1 MNQRDM
7 NQRDQM
13 QYDVVIVGAGP
24 AGLASAIRL
33 KQIAAEQTRELS
45 VCVLEKGA
53 EVGAQILSG
62 AVIDPIA
69 LSELIPNWKEKSAP
83 VTTQVTSDQFLWLT
97 ENKHYKIPSALLPPL
112 MNNHGNYIVS
122 LGQVCRWLATQA
134 EELGVDLFPG
144 FSGSEIL
151 FGDDGSVKGIVT
163 GDMGLGRDGTPKS
176 TYSPGIELHA
186 RYTLI
191 AEGTRGS
198 LAKSLEQKFD
208 LRKNVEPQKY
218 GLGFKE
224 IWSIDPSLHREG
236 SVIHTQGW
244 PLDNRTG
251 GGGFLY
257 HLAGNKIALGFVV
270 HLNFQNPYLNPFA
283 EFQRFKTHPA
293 IKPLLHNAKRLSYG
307 ARTINEGGVQSLPEL
322 IFPGGALIGCS
333 AGFVNV
339 PKIKGSHNA
348 IKSGILAAESIME
361 SIASSSD
368 SNLLDSNLLG
378 SNLLKSYPEK
388 IRSSW
393 LWKDLYAVRNIKPAL
408 SNWGN
413 IIGTLYGG
421 MDMWLHSL
429 GVTLPWTLKHQKADH
444 ECLVAAN
451 NARKIEYPAADG
463 VVTFDRLSSIYL
475 SNIDHDEDQPNHL
488 RLTNSEIPISH
499 NLAVYDAP
507 EQRYCP
513 AGVYEIIEQD
523 AVKHLQINA
532 ANCIH
537 CKACDIKD
545 PLQNI
550 TWVPPQGGS
559 GPYYEAM

>member
-1 MNQRDM
+1 MT
-7 NQRDQM
+7 QRDQM
-13 QYDVVIVGAGP
+13 QYDVVIIGAGP
-24 AGLASAIRL
+24 AGLSAAIRL
-33 KQIAAEQTRELS
+33 KQLAAEQARELS

-69 LSELIPNWKEKSAP
+69 LNELIPDWKAKGAP
-83 VTTQVTSDQFLWLT
+83 LITEVKHDQFLWLT
-97 ENKHYKIPSALLPPL
+97 ENNHYKIPTAFLPPL
-112 MNNHGNYIVS
+112 MNNHGNHIVS
-122 LGQVCRWLATQA
+122 LGQVCRWLAAQA
-134 EELGVDLFPG
+134 EEAGVDLFPG
-144 FSGSEIL
+144 FNGSEIL
-151 FGDDGSVKGIVT
+151 YGDNGIVKGIIT
-163 GDMGLGRDGTPKS
+163 GDMGVARDGSHKNTFS
-176 TYSPGIELHA
+176 AGIELHA

-198 LAKSLEQKFD
+198 LAKSLEKKFN
-208 LRKNVEPQKY
+208 LRANAEPQKY

-224 IWSIDPSLHREG
+224 IWSIDPAHHNEG
-236 SVIHTQGW
+236 AVLHTQGW
-244 PLDNRTG
+244 PLDNHTG

-257 HLAGNKIALGFVV
+257 HLTDNKIALGFVV
-270 HLNFQNPYLNPFA
+270 HLNYSNPYLNPFE

-293 IKPLLHNAKRLSYG
+293 IKPLLQNAKRLSYG

-348 IKSGILAAESIME
+348 MKSGMLAAETI
-361 SIASSSD
+361 IAALAQD
-368 SNLLDSNLLG
+368 QYEP
-378 SNLLKSYPEK
+378 LLKSYPEK

-408 SNWGN
+408 SAWGN
-413 IIGTLYGG
+413 IGGTLYSG

-429 GVTLPWTLKHQKADH
+429 GVTLPWTLKHKQADH
-444 ECLVAAN
+444 ETLVAAKD
-451 NARKIEYPAADG
+451 AQQIHYPAPDG
-463 VVTFDRLSSIYL
+463 KITFDRLASIYL
-475 SNIDHDEDQPNHL
+475 ANIQHEEDQPVHL
-488 RLTNSEIPISH
+488 QLTDAEIPITT
-499 NLAVYDAP
+499 NLVRYAAP

-513 AGVYEIIEQD
+513 AGVYEIIEKEN
-523 AVKHLQINA
+523 AHHLQINA

-550 TWVPPQGGS
+550 NWVPPQGGS

>member
-1 MNQRDM
+1 MT
-7 NQRDQM
+7 QRDQM
-13 QYDVVIVGAGP
+13 QYDLVIVGAGP
-24 AGLASAIRL
+24 AGLAAAIRL
-33 KQIAAEQTRELS
+33 KQLASQQERELS

-69 LSELIPNWKEKSAP
+69 LNELIPDWKTKGAP
-83 VTTQVTSDQFLWLT
+83 ITTEVKQDQFLWLT
-97 ENKHYKIPSALLPPL
+97 ENNHYKIPNAILPPL

-151 FGDDGSVKGIVT
+151 YGDDGSVKGIIT
-163 GDMGLGRDGTPKS
+163 GDMGVARDGSHKNTFS
-176 TYSPGIELHA
+176 AGIELHA

-198 LAKSLEQKFD
+198 LTKSLEKKFN
-208 LRKNVEPQKY
+208 LRANTEPQKY

-224 IWSIDPSLHREG
+224 VWSIDPSQHNEG
-236 SVIHTQGW
+236 SVLHTQGW
-244 PLDNRTG
+244 PLDNNTG

-257 HLAGNKIALGFVV
+257 HLADNKIALGFVV
-270 HLNFQNPYLNPFA
+270 HLNYRNPYLNPFE

-293 IKPLLHNAKRLSYG
+293 IKPLLQNAKRLSYG
-307 ARTINEGGVQSLPEL
+307 ARAISEGGVQSLPEL
-322 IFPGGALIGCS
+322 VFPGGALIGCS

-348 IKSGILAAESIME
+348 MKSGMLAAETI
-361 SIASSSD
+361 IAALAQD
-368 SNLLDSNLLG
+368 QYQPLLQA
-378 SNLLKSYPEK
+378 YPEK
-388 IRSSW
+388 IRNSW
-393 LWKDLYAVRNIKPAL
+393 VWKDLYAVRNIKPAL
-408 SNWGN
+408 SAWGN
-413 IIGTLYGG
+413 IGGTLYGG

-429 GVTLPWTLKHQKADH
+429 GVTLPWTLKHKYPDH
-444 ECLVAAN
+444 ETLIAAKDAQPIN
-451 NARKIEYPAADG
+451 YPAPDG
-463 VVTFDRLSSIYL
+463 KITFDRLASIYVA
-475 SNIDHDEDQPNHL
+475 NIQHEEDQPVHL
-488 RLTNSEIPISH
+488 QLTDTGIPIAT
-499 NLAVYDAP
+499 NLAFYAAP

-513 AGVYEIIEQD
+513 AGVYEIIEKD
-523 AVKHLQINA
+523 KVPHLQINA

-545 PLQNI
+545 PTQNI
-550 TWVPPQGGS
+550 NWVPPQGGS

>member
-1 MNQRDM
+1 MS
-7 NQRDQM
+7 QRDQM

-24 AGLASAIRL
+24 AGLSAAIRL
-33 KQIAAEQTRELS
+33 KQLALEEARELS

-69 LSELIPNWKEKSAP
+69 LNELIPDWKSKAAP
-83 VTTQVTSDQFLWLT
+83 ITTEVKHDQFLWLT
-97 ENKHYKIPSALLPPL
+97 ESRHYKVPSLLLPPL
-112 MNNHGNYIVS
+112 MNNHGNYIAS

-144 FSGSEIL
+144 FNGSEIL
-151 FGDDGSVKGIVT
+151 YDKDGRVTGVAT
-163 GDMGLGRDGTPKS
+163 GDMGVARDGSHKNTF
-176 TYSPGIELHA
+176 SPGIELLA
-186 RYTLI
+186 KYTLI

-198 LAKSLEQKFD
+198 LAKSLEQKFN
-208 LRKNVEPQKY
+208 LRANSEPQKY

-224 IWSIDPSLHREG
+224 IWSIDPSQHNEG
-236 SVIHTQGW
+236 SVLHTQGW
-244 PLDNRTG
+244 PLDNHTG

-257 HLAGNKIALGFVV
+257 HLADNKIAVGFVV
-270 HLNFQNPYLNPFA
+270 HLNYRNPFLNPFE

-293 IKPLLHNAKRLSYG
+293 IKPLLQNAKRLAYG

-348 IKSGILAAESIME
+348 IKSGMLAAESI
-361 SIASSSD
+361 IAALKTD
-368 SNLLDSNLLG
+368 QYEP
-378 SNLLKSYPEK
+378 LLKTYPEK

-393 LWKDLYAVRNIKPAL
+393 VWKDLYAVRNIKPAL
-408 SNWGN
+408 SSWGN
-413 IIGTLYGG
+413 IGGTLYGG

-429 GVTLPWTLKHQKADH
+429 GITLPWTLQHKKLDNETLIPAK
-444 ECLVAAN
+444 
-451 NARKIEYPAADG
+451 NAQAIHYPAPDG
-463 VVTFDRLSSIYL
+463 KITFDRLASIYL
-475 SNIDHDEDQPNHL
+475 SNIEHEEDQPVHL
-488 RLTNSEIPISH
+488 LLADSTVPIDT
-499 NLAVYDAP
+499 NLAIYAAP

-513 AGVYEIIEQD
+513 AGVYEIVEKD
-523 AVKHLQINA
+523 NSARLQINA

>member
-1 MNQRDM
+1 MS
-7 NQRDQM
+7 QRDQM

-24 AGLASAIRL
+24 AGLAAAIRL
-33 KQIAAEQTRELS
+33 KQLALAEARELS
-45 VCVLEKGA
+45 VCVLEKGS
-53 EVGAQILSG
+53 EVGSQILSG

-69 LSELIPNWKEKSAP
+69 LNELIPDWKNKGAP
-83 VTTQVTSDQFLWLT
+83 ITTQVKQDQFLWLT
-97 ENKHYKIPSALLPPL
+97 ESRHYKVPSLLLPPL

-122 LGQVCRWLATQA
+122 LGQLCRWLATQA

-144 FSGSEIL
+144 FNGSEIL
-151 FGDDGSVKGIVT
+151 YGEDGSVTGIAT
-163 GDMGLGRDGTPKS
+163 GDMGVARDGSHKNTFS
-176 TYSPGIELHA
+176 AGIELVA
-186 RYTLI
+186 KYTLI

-198 LAKSLEQKFD
+198 VAKSLEQKFN
-208 LRKNVEPQKY
+208 LRANAEAQKY

-224 IWSIDPSLHREG
+224 VWSIDPSHHNEG
-236 SVIHTQGW
+236 AVMHTQGW
-244 PLDNRTG
+244 PLDNHTG

-257 HLAGNKIALGFVV
+257 HLADNKIALGFVV
-270 HLNFQNPYLNPFA
+270 HLNYRNPFLNPFE
-283 EFQRFKTHPA
+283 EFQRFKTHPS
-293 IKPLLHNAKRLSYG
+293 IKPLLQHAKRLAYG

-348 IKSGILAAESIME
+348 IKSSMLAAESI
-361 SIASSSD
+361 IAALKAD
-368 SNLLDSNLLG
+368 QYEP
-378 SNLLKSYPEK
+378 LLKTYPEK

-393 LWKDLYAVRNIKPAL
+393 IWKDLYAVRNIKPAL
-408 SNWGN
+408 SSWGN
-413 IIGTLYGG
+413 IGGILYGG

-429 GVTLPWTLKHQKADH
+429 GITLPWTLQHKQSDH
-444 ECLVAAN
+444 EALLPAK
-451 NARKIEYPAADG
+451 NAQAIDYPAPDG
-463 VVTFDRLSSIYL
+463 KITFDRLSSIYL
-475 SNIDHDEDQPNHL
+475 SNIQHEEDQPVHL
-488 RLTNSEIPISH
+488 LLADSTVPIDTNF
-499 NLAVYDAP
+499 AVYDAP

-513 AGVYEIIEQD
+513 AGVYEIIEKD
-523 AVKHLQINA
+523 NAPRLQINA

>member
-1 MNQRDM
+1 MS
-7 NQRDQM
+7 QRDQM

-24 AGLASAIRL
+24 AGLSAAIRL
-33 KQIAAEQTRELS
+33 KQLALEEARELS

-69 LSELIPNWKEKSAP
+69 LNELIPDWKNKGAP
-83 VTTQVTSDQFLWLT
+83 ITTEVKHDQFLWLT
-97 ENKHYKIPSALLPPL
+97 ESSHYKVPSLLLPPL
-112 MNNHGNYIVS
+112 MNNHGNYIAS

-144 FSGSEIL
+144 FNGSEIL
-151 FGDDGSVKGIVT
+151 YDKDVRVKGVAT
-163 GDMGLGRDGTPKS
+163 GDMGVARDGGHKNTF
-176 TYSPGIELHA
+176 SPGIELLA
-186 RYTLI
+186 KYTLI

-198 LAKSLEQKFD
+198 LAKSLEQKFN
-208 LRKNVEPQKY
+208 LRANSEPQKY

-224 IWSIDPSLHREG
+224 IWSIDPSQHNEG
-236 SVIHTQGW
+236 SVLHTQGW
-244 PLDNRTG
+244 PLDNHTG

-257 HLAGNKIALGFVV
+257 HLADNKIAVGFVV
-270 HLNFQNPYLNPFA
+270 HLNYRNPFLNPFE

-293 IKPLLHNAKRLSYG
+293 IKPLLQNAKRLAYG

-348 IKSGILAAESIME
+348 IKSGMLAAESI
-361 SIASSSD
+361 IAALKTD
-368 SNLLDSNLLG
+368 QYEP
-378 SNLLKSYPEK
+378 LLKTYPEK

-393 LWKDLYAVRNIKPAL
+393 VWKDLYAVRNIKPAL
-408 SNWGN
+408 SSWGN
-413 IIGTLYGG
+413 IGGALYGG

-429 GVTLPWTLKHQKADH
+429 GITLPWTLQHKQPDNETLIPAK
-444 ECLVAAN
+444 
-451 NARKIEYPAADG
+451 NAQAIHYPAPDG
-463 VVTFDRLSSIYL
+463 TVTFDRLASIYL
-475 SNIDHDEDQPNHL
+475 SNIEHEEDQPVHL
-488 RLTNSEIPISH
+488 LLADSTVPIDT
-499 NLAVYDAP
+499 NLAIYAAP

-513 AGVYEIIEQD
+513 AGVYEIVEKD
-523 AVKHLQINA
+523 NSARLQINA

>member
-1 MNQRDM
+1 MT
-7 NQRDQM
+7 QRDQM
-13 QYDVVIVGAGP
+13 HYDVLIVGAGP
-24 AGLASAIRL
+24 AGLAAAIRL
-33 KQIAAEQTRELS
+33 KQLAVQQARELS

-53 EVGAQILSG
+53 DVGAQILSG
-62 AVIDPIA
+62 AVIDSIA
-69 LSELIPNWKEKSAP
+69 LTELIPDWKNKGAP
-83 VTTQVTSDQFLWLT
+83 VTTDVKQDQFLWLT
-97 ENKHYKIPSALLPPL
+97 ENNYYKIPNALLPPL

-122 LGQVCRWLATQA
+122 LGQVCRWLATQS

-151 FGDDGSVKGIVT
+151 YSDDGSVKGIIT
-163 GDMGLGRDGTPKS
+163 GDMGVARDGSHKNTFS
-176 TYSPGIELHA
+176 AGIELHA

-198 LAKSLEQKFD
+198 LAKSLEKKFN
-208 LRKNVEPQKY
+208 LRANAEPQKY

-224 IWSIDPSLHREG
+224 VWSIDPSQHSEG
-236 SVIHTQGW
+236 SVLHTQGW
-244 PLDNRTG
+244 PLDNNTG

-257 HLAGNKIALGFVV
+257 HMADNKIALGFVV
-270 HLNFQNPYLNPFA
+270 HLNYRNPYLNPFE

-293 IKPLLHNAKRLSYG
+293 IKPLLKNAKRLSYG
-307 ARTINEGGVQSLPEL
+307 ARAINEGGVQSLPEL

-348 IKSGILAAESIME
+348 MKSGMLAAETI
-361 SIASSSD
+361 IAALAQD
-368 SNLLDSNLLG
+368 RYQPLLEA
-378 SNLLKSYPEK
+378 YPEK
-388 IRSSW
+388 IRNSW
-393 LWKDLYAVRNIKPAL
+393 VWKDLHAVRNIKPAL
-408 SNWGN
+408 SAWGN
-413 IIGTLYGG
+413 IGGTLYGG

-429 GVTLPWTLKHQKADH
+429 GLTLPWTLKHKHADH
-444 ECLVAAN
+444 ETLTAAKD
-451 NARKIEYPAADG
+451 AQPIHYPAPDG
-463 VVTFDRLSSIYL
+463 KITFDRLASIYIA
-475 SNIDHDEDQPNHL
+475 NIQHDEDQPIHL
-488 RLTNSEIPISH
+488 HLADTNIPIAT
-499 NLAVYDAP
+499 NLAVYAAP

-513 AGVYEIIEQD
+513 AGVYEIIEKD
-523 AVKHLQINA
+523 NVPRLQINA

-545 PLQNI
+545 PTQNI

>member
-1 MNQRDM
+1 MT
-7 NQRDQM
+7 QRDQM

-24 AGLASAIRL
+24 AGLAAAIRL
-33 KQIAAEQTRELS
+33 KQLASEQAREIS

-69 LSELIPNWKEKSAP
+69 LNELIPDWKTKGAP
-83 VTTQVTSDQFLWLT
+83 ITTEVKRDQLSWLT
-97 ENKHYKIPSALLPPL
+97 ESHQYKIPNLLLPPL
-112 MNNHGNYIVS
+112 INNHGNYIVS

-144 FSGSEIL
+144 FNGSEL
-151 FGDDGSVKGIVT
+151 LYGEDGSVSGIVT
-163 GDMGLGRDGTPKS
+163 GDMGVARDGSHKNTFS
-176 TYSPGIELHA
+176 AGIELHA

-198 LAKSLEQKFD
+198 LAKSLEQKFN
-208 LRKNVEPQKY
+208 LRANAEPQKY

-224 IWSIDPSLHREG
+224 IWSIDPSHHDEG
-236 SVIHTQGW
+236 AVLHTQGW

-251 GGGFLY
+251 GGSFIY
-257 HLAGNKIALGFVV
+257 HLADNKIALGLVV
-270 HLNFQNPYLNPFA
+270 HLNYRNPYLNPFE

-293 IKPLLHNAKRLSYG
+293 IKPLLQNAKRLSYG
-307 ARTINEGGVQSLPEL
+307 ARAINEGGVQSLPEL

-339 PKIKGSHNA
+339 PRIKGSHNA
-348 IKSGILAAESIME
+348 MKSGMLAAESIIDALAKDQYE
-361 SIASSSD
+361 P
-368 SNLLDSNLLG
+368 LLG
-378 SNLLKSYPEK
+378 SYPEK
-388 IRSSW
+388 IRNSW
-393 LWKDLYAVRNIKPAL
+393 LWKDLYTVRNIKPAFSSL
-408 SNWGN
+408 GN
-413 IIGTLYGG
+413 IGGVLYCS
-421 MDMWLHSL
+421 MDLWLHSL
-429 GVTLPWTLKHQKADH
+429 GITLPWTLKHKQADH
-444 ECLVAAN
+444 ESLVAAKD
-451 NARKIEYPAADG
+451 AQPIHYPAPDG
-463 VVTFDRLSSIYL
+463 KVTFDRLASIYL
-475 SNIDHDEDQPNHL
+475 ANIQHDEDQPVHL
-488 RLTNSEIPISH
+488 QLADKEIPITT
-499 NLAVYDAP
+499 NLAVYAAP

-513 AGVYEIIEQD
+513 AGVYEIIEKDNAQ
-523 AVKHLQINA
+523 HLQINA

>member
-1 MNQRDM
+1 MS
-7 NQRDQM
+7 QRDQM

-24 AGLASAIRL
+24 AGLSAAIRL
-33 KQIAAEQTRELS
+33 KQLALEEARELS

-69 LSELIPNWKEKSAP
+69 LNELIPDWKSKGAP
-83 VTTQVTSDQFLWLT
+83 ITTEVKHDQFLWLT
-97 ENKHYKIPSALLPPL
+97 KSSHYKVPSLLLPPL
-112 MNNHGNYIVS
+112 MNNHGNYIAS
-122 LGQVCRWLATQA
+122 LGQICRWLATQA

-144 FSGSEIL
+144 FNGSEIL
-151 FGDDGSVKGIVT
+151 YDKDGRVTGVAT
-163 GDMGLGRDGTPKS
+163 GDMGVARDGSHKNTF
-176 TYSPGIELHA
+176 SPGIELLA
-186 RYTLI
+186 KYTLI

-198 LAKSLEQKFD
+198 LAKSLEQKFN
-208 LRKNVEPQKY
+208 LRANSEPQKY

-224 IWSIDPSLHREG
+224 IWSIDPSQHNEG
-236 SVIHTQGW
+236 SVLHTQGW
-244 PLDNRTG
+244 PLDNHTG

-257 HLAGNKIALGFVV
+257 HLADNKIAVGFVV
-270 HLNFQNPYLNPFA
+270 HLNYRNPLLNPFE

-293 IKPLLHNAKRLSYG
+293 IKPLLQNAKRLAYG

-348 IKSGILAAESIME
+348 IKSGMLAAESIVAALKTDQYE
-361 SIASSSD
+361 P
-368 SNLLDSNLLG
+368 
-378 SNLLKSYPEK
+378 LLKTYPEK

-393 LWKDLYAVRNIKPAL
+393 VWKDLYAVRNIKPAL
-408 SNWGN
+408 SSWGN
-413 IIGTLYGG
+413 IGGTLYGG

-429 GVTLPWTLKHQKADH
+429 GITLPWTLQHKQPDNETLIPAK
-444 ECLVAAN
+444 
-451 NARKIEYPAADG
+451 NAQAIHYPAPDG
-463 VVTFDRLSSIYL
+463 KITFDRLASIYL
-475 SNIDHDEDQPNHL
+475 SNIEHEEDQPVHL
-488 RLTNSEIPISH
+488 LLADSTVPIDTNLTIY
-499 NLAVYDAP
+499 AAP

-513 AGVYEIIEQD
+513 AGVYEIVEKD
-523 AVKHLQINA
+523 NSARLQINA

>member
-1 MNQRDM
+1 MS
-7 NQRDQM
+7 QRDQM

-24 AGLASAIRL
+24 AGLSAAIRL
-33 KQIAAEQTRELS
+33 KQLALEEARELS

-69 LSELIPNWKEKSAP
+69 LNELIPDWKSKGAP
-83 VTTQVTSDQFLWLT
+83 ITTEVEHDQFLWLT
-97 ENKHYKIPSALLPPL
+97 ESRHYKVPSLLLPPL
-112 MNNHGNYIVS
+112 MNNHGNYIAS

-144 FSGSEIL
+144 FNGTEIL
-151 FGDDGSVKGIVT
+151 YDKDGRVTGVAT
-163 GDMGLGRDGTPKS
+163 GDMGVARDGSHKNTF
-176 TYSPGIELHA
+176 SPGIELLA
-186 RYTLI
+186 KYTLI

-198 LAKSLEQKFD
+198 LAKSLEQKFS
-208 LRKNVEPQKY
+208 LRANSEPQKY

-224 IWSIDPSLHREG
+224 IWSIDPSQHNEG
-236 SVIHTQGW
+236 SVLHTQGW
-244 PLDNRTG
+244 PLDNHTG

-257 HLAGNKIALGFVV
+257 HLADNKIAVGFVV
-270 HLNFQNPYLNPFA
+270 HLNYRNPFLNPFE

-293 IKPLLHNAKRLSYG
+293 IKPLLQNAKRLAYG

-348 IKSGILAAESIME
+348 IKSGMLAAESI
-361 SIASSSD
+361 IAALKTD
-368 SNLLDSNLLG
+368 QYDP
-378 SNLLKSYPEK
+378 LLKTYPEK
-388 IRSSW
+388 IRISW
-393 LWKDLYAVRNIKPAL
+393 VWKDLYAVRNIKPAL
-408 SNWGN
+408 SSWGN
-413 IIGTLYGG
+413 IGGTLYGG

-429 GVTLPWTLKHQKADH
+429 GFTLPWTLQHKQPDNETLIPAK
-444 ECLVAAN
+444 
-451 NARKIEYPAADG
+451 NAQTILYPAPDG
-463 VVTFDRLSSIYL
+463 KVTFDRLASIYL
-475 SNIDHDEDQPNHL
+475 SNIEHEEDQPVHL
-488 RLTNSEIPISH
+488 LLADSTVPIDT
-499 NLAVYDAP
+499 NLAIYAAP

-513 AGVYEIIEQD
+513 AGVYEIVEKD
-523 AVKHLQINA
+523 NSARLQINA

-550 TWVPPQGGS
+550 TWVPPQAGS

>member
-1 MNQRDM
+1 MT
-7 NQRDQM
+7 QRDQM
-13 QYDVVIVGAGP
+13 HYDVLIVGAGP
-24 AGLASAIRL
+24 AGLAAAIRL
-33 KQIAAEQTRELS
+33 KQLAVQQARELS

-53 EVGAQILSG
+53 DVGAQILSG

-69 LSELIPNWKEKSAP
+69 LTELIPDWKNKGAP
-83 VTTQVTSDQFLWLT
+83 VTTDVKQDQFLWLT
-97 ENKHYKIPSALLPPL
+97 ENNHYKIPNALLPPL

-151 FGDDGSVKGIVT
+151 YSDDGSVKGIIT
-163 GDMGLGRDGTPKS
+163 GDMGVARDGSHKNTFS
-176 TYSPGIELHA
+176 AGIELHA

-198 LAKSLEQKFD
+198 LAKSLEKKFN
-208 LRKNVEPQKY
+208 LRANAEPQKY

-224 IWSIDPSLHREG
+224 VWSIDPSQHSEG
-236 SVIHTQGW
+236 SVLHTQGW
-244 PLDNRTG
+244 PLDNNTG

-257 HLAGNKIALGFVV
+257 HMADNKIALGFVV
-270 HLNFQNPYLNPFA
+270 HLNYRNPYLNPFE

-293 IKPLLHNAKRLSYG
+293 IKPLLKNAKRLSYG
-307 ARTINEGGVQSLPEL
+307 ARAINEGGVQSLPEL

-348 IKSGILAAESIME
+348 MKSGMLAAETI
-361 SIASSSD
+361 IAALAQD
-368 SNLLDSNLLG
+368 RYQPLLEA
-378 SNLLKSYPEK
+378 YPEK
-388 IRSSW
+388 IRNSW
-393 LWKDLYAVRNIKPAL
+393 VWKDLHAVRNIKPAL
-408 SNWGN
+408 SAWGN
-413 IIGTLYGG
+413 IGGTLYGG

-429 GVTLPWTLKHQKADH
+429 GLTLPWTLKHKHADH
-444 ECLVAAN
+444 ETLTAAKD
-451 NARKIEYPAADG
+451 AQPIHYPAPDG
-463 VVTFDRLSSIYL
+463 KITFDRLASIYIA
-475 SNIDHDEDQPNHL
+475 NIQHDEDQPIHL
-488 RLTNSEIPISH
+488 QLADTDIPIAT
-499 NLAVYDAP
+499 NLAVYAAP

-513 AGVYEIIEQD
+513 AGVYEIIEKD
-523 AVKHLQINA
+523 NVPRLQINA

-545 PLQNI
+545 PTQNI

>member
-1 MNQRDM
+1 MS
-7 NQRDQM
+7 QRDQM

-24 AGLASAIRL
+24 AGLSAAIRL
-33 KQIAAEQTRELS
+33 KQLALEEARELS

-62 AVIDPIA
+62 AVIDPIS
-69 LSELIPNWKEKSAP
+69 LNELIPDWKSKGAP
-83 VTTQVTSDQFLWLT
+83 ITTEVKHDQFLWLT
-97 ENKHYKIPSALLPPL
+97 ESRHYKVPSLLLPPL
-112 MNNHGNYIVS
+112 MNNHGNYIAS
-122 LGQVCRWLATQA
+122 LGQICRWLATQA

-144 FSGSEIL
+144 FNGSEIL
-151 FGDDGSVKGIVT
+151 YDKDGRVTGVAT
-163 GDMGLGRDGTPKS
+163 GDMGVARDGSHKNTF
-176 TYSPGIELHA
+176 SPGIELLA
-186 RYTLI
+186 KYTLI

-198 LAKSLEQKFD
+198 LAKSLEQKFN
-208 LRKNVEPQKY
+208 LRANSEPQKY

-224 IWSIDPSLHREG
+224 IWSIDPSQHNEG
-236 SVIHTQGW
+236 SVLHTQGW
-244 PLDNRTG
+244 PLDNHTG

-257 HLAGNKIALGFVV
+257 HLADNKIAVGFVV
-270 HLNFQNPYLNPFA
+270 HLNYRNPFLNPFE

-293 IKPLLHNAKRLSYG
+293 IKPLLQNAKRLAYG

-348 IKSGILAAESIME
+348 IKSGMLAAESIVAALKTDQYE
-361 SIASSSD
+361 P
-368 SNLLDSNLLG
+368 
-378 SNLLKSYPEK
+378 LLKTYPEK

-393 LWKDLYAVRNIKPAL
+393 VWKDLYAVRNIKPAL
-408 SNWGN
+408 SSWGN
-413 IIGTLYGG
+413 IGGTLYGG

-429 GVTLPWTLKHQKADH
+429 GITLPWTLQHKQPDNETLIPAK
-444 ECLVAAN
+444 
-451 NARKIEYPAADG
+451 NAQAIHYPAPDG
-463 VVTFDRLSSIYL
+463 KVTFDRLASIYL
-475 SNIDHDEDQPNHL
+475 SNIEHEEDQPVHL
-488 RLTNSEIPISH
+488 LLANSTVPIDT
-499 NLAVYDAP
+499 NLAIYAAP

-513 AGVYEIIEQD
+513 AGVYEIVEKD
-523 AVKHLQINA
+523 NSARLQINA

>member
-1 MNQRDM
+1 MT
-7 NQRDQM
+7 QRDQM

-24 AGLASAIRL
+24 AGLAAAIRL
-33 KQIAAEQTRELS
+33 KQLAAEQASELS

-69 LSELIPNWKEKSAP
+69 LNELIPDWKAKGAP
-83 VTTQVTSDQFLWLT
+83 LITEVKHDKFLWLT
-97 ENKHYKIPSALLPPL
+97 ENNHYKIPSAFLPPL

-122 LGQVCRWLATQA
+122 LGQACRWLAAQA

-144 FSGSEIL
+144 FNGSEIL
-151 FGDDGSVKGIVT
+151 YGDDGIVKGIIT
-163 GDMGLGRDGTPKS
+163 GDMGVARDGRHKNTFS
-176 TYSPGIELHA
+176 AGIELHA

-198 LAKSLEQKFD
+198 LAKSLEKKFN
-208 LRKNVEPQKY
+208 LHANAEPQKY

-224 IWSIDPSLHREG
+224 IWNIDPVHHNEG
-236 SVIHTQGW
+236 AVLHTQGW
-244 PLDNRTG
+244 PLDNHTG

-257 HLAGNKIALGFVV
+257 HLANNKIALGFVV
-270 HLNFQNPYLNPFA
+270 HLNYSNPYLNPFE

-293 IKPLLHNAKRLSYG
+293 IKPLLQNAKRLSYG
-307 ARTINEGGVQSLPEL
+307 ARTINEGGVQSLPKL

-348 IKSGILAAESIME
+348 MKSGMLAAETI
-361 SIASSSD
+361 IAALAQD
-368 SNLLDSNLLG
+368 QYEP
-378 SNLLKSYPEK
+378 LLKTYPEK

-408 SNWGN
+408 SAWGN
-413 IIGTLYGG
+413 IGGTLYGG
-421 MDMWLHSL
+421 IDMWLHSL
-429 GVTLPWTLKHQKADH
+429 GVTLPWTLKHKQADH
-444 ECLVAAN
+444 ETLAAAK
-451 NARKIEYPAADG
+451 NAQQIHYPAPDG
-463 VVTFDRLSSIYL
+463 KITFDRLASIYL
-475 SNIDHDEDQPNHL
+475 ANIQHEEDQPVHL
-488 RLTNSEIPISH
+488 QLTDAEIPITT
-499 NLAVYDAP
+499 NLALYAAP

-513 AGVYEIIEQD
+513 AGVYEIIEKEN
-523 AVKHLQINA
+523 AHHLQINA

-550 TWVPPQGGS
+550 NWVPPQGGS

>member
-1 MNQRDM
+1 MS
-7 NQRDQM
+7 QRDQM

-24 AGLASAIRL
+24 AGLSAAIRL
-33 KQIAAEQTRELS
+33 KQLALEEARELS

-62 AVIDPIA
+62 AVIDPIS
-69 LSELIPNWKEKSAP
+69 LNELIPDWKSKGAP
-83 VTTQVTSDQFLWLT
+83 ITTEVKHDQFLWLT
-97 ENKHYKIPSALLPPL
+97 KSSHYKVPSLLLPPL
-112 MNNHGNYIVS
+112 MNNHGNYIAS
-122 LGQVCRWLATQA
+122 LGQICRWLATQA

-144 FSGSEIL
+144 FNGSEIL
-151 FGDDGSVKGIVT
+151 YDKDGRVTGVAT
-163 GDMGLGRDGTPKS
+163 GDMGVARDGSHKNTF
-176 TYSPGIELHA
+176 SPGIELLA
-186 RYTLI
+186 KYTLI

-198 LAKSLEQKFD
+198 LAKSLEQKFN
-208 LRKNVEPQKY
+208 LRANSEPQKY

-224 IWSIDPSLHREG
+224 IWSIDPSQHNEG
-236 SVIHTQGW
+236 SVLHTQGW
-244 PLDNRTG
+244 PLDNHTG

-257 HLAGNKIALGFVV
+257 HLADNKIAVGFVV
-270 HLNFQNPYLNPFA
+270 HLNYRNPFLNPFE

-293 IKPLLHNAKRLSYG
+293 IKPLLQNAKRLAYG

-348 IKSGILAAESIME
+348 IKSGMLAAESIVAALKTDQYE
-361 SIASSSD
+361 P
-368 SNLLDSNLLG
+368 
-378 SNLLKSYPEK
+378 LLKTYPEK

-393 LWKDLYAVRNIKPAL
+393 VWKDLYAVRNIKPAL
-408 SNWGN
+408 SSWGN
-413 IIGTLYGG
+413 IGGTLYGG

-429 GVTLPWTLKHQKADH
+429 GITLPWTLQHKQPDNETLIPAK
-444 ECLVAAN
+444 
-451 NARKIEYPAADG
+451 NAQAIHYPAPDG
-463 VVTFDRLSSIYL
+463 KITFDRLASIYL
-475 SNIDHDEDQPNHL
+475 SNIEHEEDQPVHL
-488 RLTNSEIPISH
+488 LLADSTVPIDTNLTIY
-499 NLAVYDAP
+499 AAP

-513 AGVYEIIEQD
+513 AGVYEIVEKD
-523 AVKHLQINA
+523 NSARLQINA

>member
-1 MNQRDM
+1 MS
-7 NQRDQM
+7 QRDQM

-24 AGLASAIRL
+24 AGLSAAIRL
-33 KQIAAEQTRELS
+33 KQLALAEARELS
-45 VCVLEKGA
+45 VCVLEKGT

-69 LSELIPNWKEKSAP
+69 LNELIPDWKNKGAP
-83 VTTQVTSDQFLWLT
+83 ITTEVKQDQFLWLT
-97 ENKHYKIPSALLPPL
+97 ESKHYKIPAVLLPPL

-144 FSGSEIL
+144 FNGSEIL
-151 FGDDGSVKGIVT
+151 YGDDGSVIGVAT
-163 GDMGLGRDGTPKS
+163 GDMGVARDGSHKNTFS
-176 TYSPGIELHA
+176 AGIELLA
-186 RYTLI
+186 KYTLI
-191 AEGTRGS
+191 AEGARGS
-198 LAKSLEQKFD
+198 LAKSLEKKFN
-208 LRKNVEPQKY
+208 LRANTEPQKY

-224 IWSIDPSLHREG
+224 IWSIDPSQHNEG
-236 SVIHTQGW
+236 SVLHTQGW
-244 PLDNRTG
+244 PLDNYTG

-257 HLAGNKIALGFVV
+257 HLADHKIAIGFVV
-270 HLNFQNPYLNPFA
+270 HLNYRNPFLNPFE

-293 IKPLLHNAKRLSYG
+293 IKPLLQNAKRLAYG

-322 IFPGGALIGCS
+322 VFPGGALIGCS

-348 IKSGILAAESIME
+348 IKSGMLAAESI
-361 SIASSSD
+361 IAALKAD
-368 SNLLDSNLLG
+368 QYEP
-378 SNLLKSYPEK
+378 LLKTYPEK

-393 LWKDLYAVRNIKPAL
+393 MWKDLYAVRNIKPAL
-408 SNWGN
+408 SSWGN
-413 IIGTLYGG
+413 IGGTLYGG

-429 GVTLPWTLKHQKADH
+429 GITLPWTLQHKQSDH
-444 ECLVAAN
+444 EAFRPAKDAQVIN
-451 NARKIEYPAADG
+451 YPAPDG
-463 VVTFDRLSSIYL
+463 KITFDRLASIYL
-475 SNIDHDEDQPNHL
+475 SNIQHDEDQPVHL
-488 RLTNSEIPISH
+488 QLVDSSVPINT
-499 NLAVYDAP
+499 NLAIYAAP

-513 AGVYEIIEQD
+513 AGVYEIIEKDHEQ
-523 AVKHLQINA
+523 HLQINA

-550 TWVPPQGGS
+550 NWVPPQGGS